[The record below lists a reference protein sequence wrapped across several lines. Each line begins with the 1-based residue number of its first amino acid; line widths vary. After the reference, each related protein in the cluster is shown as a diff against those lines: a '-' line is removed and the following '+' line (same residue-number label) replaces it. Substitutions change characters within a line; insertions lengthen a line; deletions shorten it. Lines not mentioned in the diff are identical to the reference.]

1 MTTLDEKTKVSLWNV
16 FALIPLV
23 VLTIFWISMVSFR
36 GEVTAEA
43 LTKLESK
50 QKDVDTV
57 MNDIHDRV
65 IRIEEKL
72 THKGCY
78 K

>member
-16 FALIPLV
+16 FALIPIV

-43 LTKLESK
+43 LTKLEAK
-50 QKDVDTV
+50 QKDIDSV
-57 MNDIHDRV
+57 MNDVHDRV

-72 THKGCY
+72 THKGCD

>member
-1 MTTLDEKTKVSLWNV
+1 MTTLDEKTKISLWNV

-43 LTKLESK
+43 LTKLEEK
-50 QKDVDTV
+50 QKDVDSV

-72 THKGCY
+72 THKGCG